1 MTYRHDL
8 WEIAAERHGIVT
20 TGRAE
25 DAGVPAVEVRKLAAR
40 GALERLGYGVYRH
53 TGVPVDQWT
62 ELAAALAVA
71 GEDAFLEGDTVLA
84 MFGLALVNP
93 PKIHVGTL
101 RRRRA
106 QPPRNTV
113 VTSRPH
119 MPEGDLTTYQGLRA
133 VTVRRALLDGIDHLL
148 GERVL
153 EAVDEAQRRDLI
165 DDLEAT
171 EIAGAVAGRDRMLAR
186 AS

>member
-8 WEIAAERHGIVT
+8 WEIAAEYHGIVT
-20 TGRAE
+20 TRQAE

-53 TGVPVDQWT
+53 TGVPTDQWT
-62 ELAAALAVA
+62 ELAAAAAIA

-93 PKIHVGTL
+93 PKIYVGTP
-101 RRRRA
+101 RRRRS

-113 VTSRPH
+113 VTLRPH
-119 MPEGDLTTYQGLRA
+119 MP
-133 VTVRRALLDGIDHLL
+133 
-148 GERVL
+148 
-153 EAVDEAQRRDLI
+153 
-165 DDLEAT
+165 
-171 EIAGAVAGRDRMLAR
+171 
-186 AS
+186 